1 MYTFFVIKAYFNS
14 TGNALDEL
22 HLDDLN
28 LTSLDRELEVESPT
42 VSNSISVGLASA
54 GLLSSSTPVNIPGA
68 TRPALGGFSP
78 SNNSP
83 LQQLHNSFLTSARFS
98 QSDSIDSYLNHSQMQ
113 LSSNPSTKIN
123 SYPGFFDFS
132 TQNISPSSR
141 NHNNF
146 SISPSL
152 SNNLEVARLKDE
164 LNNAR
169 LQISNWEERLGQ
181 ARTACEAWQRE
192 TEEANRK
199 VKITLL
205 NKFRTNR

>member
-1 MYTFFVIKAYFNS
+1 M
-14 TGNALDEL
+14 
-22 HLDDLN
+22 
-28 LTSLDRELEVESPT
+28 ESPT

-54 GLLSSSTPVNIPGA
+54 GLLGSSTPVNIPGA
-68 TRPALGGFSP
+68 NRSALGGFSP

-83 LQQLHNSFLTSARFS
+83 LQQLHNSFLSSARFS
-98 QSDSIDSYLNHSQMQ
+98 QSDSIDSFLNHSQMQ
-113 LSSNPSTKIN
+113 LSSNPTKIN

-132 TQNISPSSR
+132 SQNISPSSR

-152 SNNLEVARLKDE
+152 SNNLEVVRLRDE
-164 LNNAR
+164 LNTAR
-169 LQISNWEERLGQ
+169 LQISNWEERLAQ

-199 VKITLL
+199 VKENSINSFCCFFFL
-205 NKFRTNR
+205 NQVL

>member
-1 MYTFFVIKAYFNS
+1 MLRNIIITFHV

-28 LTSLDRELEVESPT
+28 LTSLDRELDVESPT

-68 TRPALGGFSP
+68 TRQTLGGFSP

-98 QSDSIDSYLNHSQMQ
+98 QSDSIDSFLNHSQMQ

-132 TQNISPSSR
+132 TQSISPSSR

-152 SNNLEVARLKDE
+152 SNNLETARLRDE
-164 LNNAR
+164 LSNAR
-169 LQISNWEERLGQ
+169 LQIANWEERLAQ

-192 TEEANRK
+192 SEEANRK
-199 VKITLL
+199 VS
-205 NKFRTNR
+205 NEKFHLFTKKK